1 MRVEITALD
10 QSLSLG
16 TGETSN
22 YVVFLLPSGRAVRA
36 LVDDD
41 TAAAVISEYGQGV
54 VSGEEAAPRP
64 IVNFDPVAPP
74 MRVNFDYDKAADP
87 PRGPFVPEEE
97 QVNWTILPDTQL
109 PPGMRQVFEA
119 SGIEPVL
126 SRTDFD
132 NLKLKILEKLRVSG
146 KPTVGE
152 VVWDQGP
159 QRQTRAAPRRTVPM
173 DEAGN
178 PMPPGG
184 LVEADPGESQQDD
197 DDGVAQL

>member
-1 MRVEITALD
+1 MRVDITALD

-22 YVVFLLPSGRAVRA
+22 YLVFRLPSGKAVRA

-41 TAAAVISEYGQGV
+41 TAAAVIAEYGQGV
-54 VSGEEAAPRP
+54 VNGEEAAPRP
-64 IVNFDPVAPP
+64 RTNPEPEFFQPISPPVQPWPATPAFTAP
-74 MRVNFDYDKAADP
+74 A
-87 PRGPFVPEEE
+87 EEE
-97 QVNWTILPDTQL
+97 QVNWTTLPDTQL
-109 PPGMRQVFEA
+109 PPAMRQVFEA

-132 NLKLKILEKLRVSG
+132 NLKLKILEKFRGAG
-146 KPTVGE
+146 KPPVGE

-159 QRQTRAAPRRTVPM
+159 QRGVRSTPRRTVPM

>member
-1 MRVEITALD
+1 MKVEITALD

-22 YVVFLLPSGRAVRA
+22 YVVFLLPSGRYVRA

-41 TAAAVISEYGQGV
+41 TAAAVISEYGQAV
-54 VSGEEAAPRP
+54 VNGEEAAPRP
-64 IVNFDPVAPP
+64 REATRTLQSIPPPVEPWPSPP
-74 MRVNFDYDKAADP
+74 AELTP
-87 PRGPFVPEEE
+87 PAEE
-97 QVNWTILPDTQL
+97 QVNWTTLPDTQL

-132 NLKLKILEKLRVSG
+132 NLKLKILEKLRGSG
-146 KPTVGE
+146 KPTMGE

-159 QRQTRAAPRRTVPM
+159 QRQVKSAPRRTVPM

-178 PMPPGG
+178 PIPPGG
-184 LVEADPGESQQDD
+184 LVEADPGESQDD